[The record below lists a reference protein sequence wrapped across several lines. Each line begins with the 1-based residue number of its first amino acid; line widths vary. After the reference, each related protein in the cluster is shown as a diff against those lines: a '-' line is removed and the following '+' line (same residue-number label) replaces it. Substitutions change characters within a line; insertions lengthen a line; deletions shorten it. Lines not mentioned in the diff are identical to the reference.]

1 MFDTHVNFHNESFE
15 EDLDDVIERAR
26 RIGVRN
32 FIAICDRL
40 DSFDQVYE
48 ITSNND
54 GVYCSVG
61 VHPHH
66 AKDYQELTKS
76 DFTRYTK
83 LPKVVAIGE
92 TGLDFHRNY
101 SEKTDQIRCFKVQ
114 LEVAREANLP
124 VIVHTRMADAL
135 TSKILEE
142 EYKKARI
149 KILLHCYTS
158 GRSLLEVGLEMG
170 AYVSVSG
177 ILSFPSARNVRE
189 VIRLVPIDRL
199 LLETDAPYLAPVPK
213 RGRRNE
219 PSFLP
224 FVAEA
229 LASLL
234 EMDAETVKTITQQN
248 ANTFF
253 GLSI

>member
-1 MFDTHVNFHNESFE
+1 MFDTHVNFHSESFE
-15 EDLDDVIERAR
+15 EDLDEILGRAR
-26 RIGVRN
+26 KIGVQN
-32 FIAICDRL
+32 FISICDRI

-48 ITSNND
+48 ITHKNPD
-54 GVYCSVG
+54 IYCSVG

-66 AKDYQELTKS
+66 AKDYPQLS
-76 DFTRYTK
+76 ADDFTEFIK

-101 SEKTDQIRCFKVQ
+101 SSKSDQIRSFKVH
-114 LEVAREANLP
+114 LEVAKQANLP
-124 VIVHTRMADAL
+124 VIVHTRKADAL
-135 TSKILEE
+135 TSSLLEE
-142 EYKKARI
+142 EYKKGSI

-158 GRSLLEVGLEMG
+158 GRNLLERGLEMG

-177 ILSFPSARNVRE
+177 ILSFANARNVRE
-189 VIRLVPIDRL
+189 VIKLVPIDRL
-199 LLETDAPYLAPVPK
+199 LLETDAPYLAPEPK

-229 LASLL
+229 LANLL
-234 EMDAETVKTITQQN
+234 DMDVESVKATTNQN
-248 ANTFF
+248 AITFF
-253 GLSI
+253 GTST

>member
-15 EDLDDVIERAR
+15 EDLDDVIGRAR
-26 RIGVRN
+26 QIGVRN
-32 FIAICDRL
+32 FVAICDRL

-48 ITSNND
+48 ITSNNE

-61 VHPHH
+61 VHPHN
-66 AKDYQELTKS
+66 AKDFQELSTS
-76 DFTRYTK
+76 DFTKFIT

-101 SEKTDQIRCFKVQ
+101 SSETDQIRCFKVQ

-124 VIVHTRMADAL
+124 VIVHTRVADAL
-135 TSKILEE
+135 TTKILEE
-142 EYKKARI
+142 EYKKAPL

-158 GRSLLEVGLEMG
+158 GRGLLETGLEMG

-177 ILSFPSARNVRE
+177 ILSFPNARNVRE

-219 PSFLP
+219 PSYLP
-224 FVAEA
+224 FVAES
-229 LASLL
+229 LARLL
-234 EMDAETVKTITQQN
+234 EMDVETVKSITQQN

-253 GLSI
+253 GIST